1 MKTNFPVFQ
10 KLFVPYAVVTAVALL
25 LAVLSWNVFRESEEV
40 VRLIKQ
46 SNEML
51 VQVAKIR
58 ESTLVIESLTR
69 GYLITGDKKPY
80 AQRVKVVQEREAAFK
95 ILNELMADSAEHQA
109 QMVALRVVANQ
120 RRVLAD
126 RAIELFET
134 QGFEAAR
141 AQSMAAPVAQT
152 REQFFK
158 VLDDI
163 SEEKNELLRQRT
175 EQHQKAT
182 NTTVRIFWTTLL
194 LSFGLLLV
202 VFILI
207 RQQTGVRKAQYALER
222 ENHALE
228 AAKVEAE
235 KANIEKDNFLAT
247 MSHEIRTPMSG
258 LLGMLELMAHSRLDM
273 EQHETLTVARDS
285 GRSLVRIIDDILDYE
300 KIQAGKLDLLPE
312 PVSLAQLL
320 GRVRATYSVLARD
333 KGLVL
338 HNRADPRIS
347 PALMIDPLRLG
358 QVLGNLVSNA
368 IKFSRQGAV
377 ELNADWVSTEAGF
390 ETVRFWV
397 KDRGIGMTPETQA
410 RVFQPYEQAGAETA
424 RLFGGTGLGL
434 AISRKLTELMGG
446 DLSIESTPGQGTTIS
461 LTLKLAVAVAE
472 AVAQG
477 AVRQPQLVASTGQAQ
492 TPYTPPTESS
502 HRSAPDH
509 RAPWV
514 LAVDDNPT
522 SRLLI
527 ERQLSLLGMRVRTA
541 ENGVEAFALWQ
552 GGEFALVITDS
563 NMPEMNGYD
572 LTRMIRASEAAL
584 SRARTPVLGWTA
596 NAMLLTRTRCKE
608 AGMDDVLVKPADMG
622 QLRALLAKW
631 LPPES
636 VAAAPT
642 QALDIKQ
649 MQEAFGGENGN
660 LTSLLPSIRSSFNAN
675 LTEMRSTLQD
685 GDLAA
690 IQAHSH
696 KMAGSAGLIGAQAL
710 MDVCQRI
717 EALTQG
723 EAEAA
728 LPALSRL
735 YTVEA
740 QRTMQALEDMG

>member
-51 VQVAKIR
+51 VQVGKIR

-109 QMVALRVVANQ
+109 QMVALRSAANQ

-175 EQHQKAT
+175 EQHQQAT

-228 AAKVEAE
+228 AAKAAAE

-368 IKFSRQGAV
+368 IKFSQQGVV
-377 ELNADWVSTEAGF
+377 ELNAEWVSTEAGF

-397 KDRGIGMTPETQA
+397 KDRGIGMTPEAQA

-461 LTLKLAVAVAE
+461 LTLKLAVAE

-477 AVRQPQLVASTGQAQ
+477 AARQPEPVASTGQAQ

-584 SRARTPVLGWTA
+584 GRARTPVLGWTA

-631 LPPES
+631 LPPEC

-660 LTSLLPSIRSSFNAN
+660 LTSLLPSIRSSFSAN

-735 YTVEA
+735 YTAEA